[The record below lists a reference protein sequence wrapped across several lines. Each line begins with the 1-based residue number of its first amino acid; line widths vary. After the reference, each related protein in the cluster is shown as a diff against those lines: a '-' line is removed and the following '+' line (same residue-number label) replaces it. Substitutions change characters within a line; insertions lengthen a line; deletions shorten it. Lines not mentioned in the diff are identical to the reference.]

1 MRDHYK
7 KILADTERMAE
18 RCLPKQNLQENSP
31 FFGAFLQPDGMY
43 QAKST
48 IYRFATLLAVYI
60 NKESHFYHDP
70 SLIKPMLLALDYVD
84 RVQHENGLFDYVTC
98 NFFSAPDTA
107 FCIVKIIPHLR
118 YMRAMQEKT
127 ETEEMLLARMEKII
141 HLGGRGLVEGGFHT
155 PNHRWAIAS
164 VLCKSSAF
172 CLFS

>member
-1 MRDHYK
+1 
-7 KILADTERMAE
+7 
-18 RCLPKQNLQENSP
+18 
-31 FFGAFLQPDGMY
+31 MY

-60 NKESHFYHDP
+60 NKESRFYHDP

-118 YMRAMQEKT
+118 YMRAMQEKNGNGRNAPCPHGKDHPLGAAGGWWKAAST
-127 ETEEMLLARMEKII
+127 RPII
-141 HLGGRGLVEGGFHT
+141 AG
-155 PNHRWAIAS
+155 P
-164 VLCKSSAF
+164 
-172 CLFS
+172 